1 MTESAY
7 ARAMGEMPA
16 HITINLKTKD
26 PIELGDF
33 VGTFVAI
40 GNDYERFIRARG
52 LDQKVEAK
60 IYVKEVRAGSIEAD
74 LLPWLSV
81 FAPFISDAEKIM
93 LVEDFVRRWGG
104 RLQALVRGR
113 TSELPGTS
121 EELKDWAKM
130 VQAIANDPDGR
141 ATIQAARFED
151 GKRQIF
157 AAVQFTTAEARD
169 AMSTIE
175 SQRKLIEGG
184 GSESRSRA
192 LMIFTRS
199 DVNDAK
205 LDRRSGDLVKIDE
218 ISDRSLPLIYGSALA
233 EERIKH
239 EIREADDNVF
249 KKGFVVDVIVKYRS
263 GTPVAYSVSHLHA
276 VIDLPD

>member
-1 MTESAY
+1 
-7 ARAMGEMPA
+7 MGEMPA

-121 EELKDWAKM
+121 EELKDWTKM